1 MVNGMN
7 ANSVILGTFGR
18 LYINNVRVAN
28 IKSFEIKASMNYE
41 DILVNGNL
49 ITQSKYTG
57 STLTG
62 TMVVHKVDS
71 FNINLVK
78 DAIKTGVMPSIKFMG
93 ELSDVNIDG
102 DEAIEVSDVMFD
114 EATLLSFV
122 NGEVREES
130 TAFRAGDFNYLSTI
144 D

>member
-1 MVNGMN
+1 MKGDNC
-7 ANSVILGTFGR
+7 ILGTWGKLFV
-18 LYINNVRVAN
+18 NNVKIAN
-28 IKSFEIKASMNYE
+28 IKSFELKASLNYE
-41 DILVNGNL
+41 DINVNGNL

-57 STLTG
+57 ATLTG

-93 ELSDVNIDG
+93 ELSDPNIDG
-102 DEAIEVSDVMFD
+102 DEAIEVTDVMFD
-114 EATLLSFV
+114 EATLLSFA

-130 TAFRAGDFNYLSTI
+130 TSFRAGDYNYLSTI
-144 D
+144 

>member
-1 MVNGMN
+1 MN
-7 ANSVILGTFGR
+7 SQSVILGTHGKLF
-18 LYINNVRVAN
+18 INNVRVAN
-28 IKSFEIKASMNYE
+28 IKSFELKASMNYE

-62 TMVVHKVDS
+62 TMVLHKVDS
-71 FNINLVK
+71 FNIKLVK

-93 ELSDVNIDG
+93 ELADPNIDG
-102 DEAIEVSDVMFD
+102 SEAIEVSDVMFD
-114 EATLLSFV
+114 EATLLAFA

>member
-1 MVNGMN
+1 MN
-7 ANSVILGTFGR
+7 SQSVILGTHGKLFV
-18 LYINNVRVAN
+18 NNVRVAN
-28 IKSFEIKASMNYE
+28 IKSFELKASMNYE

-71 FNINLVK
+71 YNIKLVK

-93 ELSDVNIDG
+93 ELTDPNIDG

-114 EATLLSFV
+114 EATLLAFA

>member
-1 MVNGMN
+1 MN
-7 ANSVILGTFGR
+7 SQSVILGTHGKLF
-18 LYINNVRVAN
+18 INNVRVAN
-28 IKSFEIKASMNYE
+28 IKSFELKASMNYE

-49 ITQSKYTG
+49 ITQYKYTG

-78 DAIKTGVMPSIKFMG
+78 DGIKTGVMPSIKFMG
-93 ELSDVNIDG
+93 ELTDPNVNG
-102 DEAIEVSDVMFD
+102 DEAIEISDVMFD

>member
-1 MVNGMN
+1 MANIIN
-7 ANSVILGTFGR
+7 PNSVMLGTYGKLF
-18 LYINNVRVAN
+18 INNVRIAE
-28 IKSFEIKASMNYE
+28 IKSFELKASLNYE
-41 DILVNGNL
+41 DINVNNNL

-57 STLTG
+57 CTLTG
-62 TMVVHKVDS
+62 NMTLHKINS

-93 ELSDVNIDG
+93 ELSDPNLDG

-114 EATLLSFV
+114 EATLLSFA

-130 TAFRAGDFNYLSTI
+130 VAFRAGDFNYLSTI